1 MENKDEEIETLDF
14 EADEKVSNQIDE
26 MLDFIDL
33 SETTDSSKE
42 DEKELEKLLESTD
55 KSDVKVEIDASRE
68 KLDEYKPSI
77 KDFNIKSAKTRK
89 IVKKAM
95 LYVIIV
101 MLLGFEFF
109 INKTGEVL
117 NNLKVYASNNQPIR
131 IVQNNKY
138 GYIDY
143 TGNKIVNPKYSYG
156 ENFIKGYAIVKDSS
170 NLPLIIDK
178 GGKEVVPTGT
188 YFSIYRAGN
197 DIIAAK
203 ATKNGLKYGIL
214 DADLREKTKFTYD
227 MISYQKDVYTYTSGN
242 SVGLINLDGKQ
253 IYEYKLTDSDDK
265 IIEVSSSSVTNYEY
279 QRYGVVKVNSSSLIV
294 NLTDGTVVSSATL
307 NEITPEVNNV
317 FYETTSTGGK
327 RYIYVQDNKVLL
339 ESDDYDSLTIDSVET
354 GILKALTK
362 NHTYEYISTKTME
375 QIEGGLR
382 EENTYYGDTIFAYVT
397 HNYRKNQDEIVLVR
411 NGEVFKTLTGD
422 YELVKPFKNGAAV
435 VMFSD
440 GTYGYINEDGNL
452 ISDERFI
459 EASEFD
465 SYGEAIAKTTNGYGV
480 INTDGKIIINF
491 ENNEIKMANGNV
503 KKMSASSDNVFYAV
517 RKDNR
522 YAIYNSKGK
531 RVNDT
536 YYDDIVFNDLYPL
549 FKASTDANDLIIT
562 SNNLAEINITSFNAE
577 YEAYENYI
585 IVKNEYYNYKGK
597 LIYVDNTNSKDSGD

>member
-1 MENKDEEIETLDF
+1 
-14 EADEKVSNQIDE
+14 
-26 MLDFIDL
+26 
-33 SETTDSSKE
+33 
-42 DEKELEKLLESTD
+42 
-55 KSDVKVEIDASRE
+55 
-68 KLDEYKPSI
+68 
-77 KDFNIKSAKTRK
+77 
-89 IVKKAM
+89 
-95 LYVIIV
+95 
-101 MLLGFEFF
+101 
-109 INKTGEVL
+109 
-117 NNLKVYASNNQPIR
+117 
-131 IVQNNKY
+131 
-138 GYIDY
+138 
-143 TGNKIVNPKYSYG
+143 
-156 ENFIKGYAIVKDSS
+156 
-170 NLPLIIDK
+170 
-178 GGKEVVPTGT
+178 
-188 YFSIYRAGN
+188 
-197 DIIAAK
+197 
-203 ATKNGLKYGIL
+203 
-214 DADLREKTKFTYD
+214 